1 MAAAP
6 LNVGP
11 SLSVMWLASL
21 RMRDSD
27 KRVEEDH
34 SIHVLGKTRLADT
47 KTKGKKT
54 ANQLLPRT
62 VPDIVKLSTAPA
74 GKNNGRTQK
83 FGASRANFSPILVP
97 RPNVVP
103 PSYRPHCVQKAGRL
117 R

>member
-34 SIHVLGKTRLADT
+34 SIHVLGKRRLADT

-62 VPDIVKLSTAPA
+62 VPDIVKLCTAPA

-83 FGASRANFSPILVP
+83 FCASRPNFSPIFSATATE
-97 RPNVVP
+97 R
-103 PSYRPHCVQKAGRL
+103 ST
-117 R
+117 